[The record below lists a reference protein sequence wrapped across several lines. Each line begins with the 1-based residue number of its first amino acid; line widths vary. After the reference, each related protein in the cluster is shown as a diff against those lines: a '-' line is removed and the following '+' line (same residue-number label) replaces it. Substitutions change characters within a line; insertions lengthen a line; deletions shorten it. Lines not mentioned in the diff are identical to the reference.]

1 MVYPISA
8 TKLRTY
14 QRCPYAYYL
23 KYERRV
29 ESNEF
34 YGSAALGSALHQAL
48 AESYRD
54 WHYREA
60 KPHRHWFD
68 HCWNKYSKDLNV
80 GQVREGR
87 RILESYYDRFVEKEA
102 VVRQPLAVEGK
113 IQSKLQVGDLEF
125 LITGRYDRI
134 DFLPDGLELIDYK
147 SGRDVY
153 LPTDGDMDLQIG
165 LYYIALEQI
174 YSQSLKY
181 LSLLYLRTGEKIRFA
196 ASRQHKKRALEVVSD
211 LAVKLRQDEAWVPTP
226 GNGCDRCSY
235 SRYCSAMPG
244 QTAALPEAL
253 RPARSLQLALPLS
266 A

>member
-29 ESNEF
+29 ESSEF

-60 KPHRHWFD
+60 LPDRHWFD
-68 HCWNKYSKDLNV
+68 HCWNRSSKDLNV

-87 RILESYYDRFVEKEA
+87 QILESYYDRFVANES

-113 IQSKLQVGDLEF
+113 IQAQLQVGDLEF
-125 LITGRYDRI
+125 SITGRYDRI

-147 SGRDVY
+147 SGRDVD
-153 LPTDGDMDLQIG
+153 LPATGDLDLQIG
-165 LYYIALEQI
+165 LYYIALEQT

-181 LSLLYLRTGEKIRFA
+181 LSLLYLRTGEKIRFS
-196 ASRQHKKRALEVVSD
+196 ASRRHKKQALEVISD
-211 LAVKLRQDEAWVPTP
+211 LAVRLRQDEAWVPTP
-226 GNGCDRCSY
+226 GKGCDRCSY
-235 SRYCSAMPG
+235 SRYCSAVSGEPK
-244 QTAALPEAL
+244 QLPEL
-253 RPARSLQLALPLS
+253 RPAKSLQLALPLS

>member
-1 MVYPISA
+1 
-8 TKLRTY
+8 
-14 QRCPYAYYL
+14 
-23 KYERRV
+23 
-29 ESNEF
+29 
-34 YGSAALGSALHQAL
+34 
-48 AESYRD
+48 
-54 WHYREA
+54 
-60 KPHRHWFD
+60 
-68 HCWNKYSKDLNV
+68 V

-87 RILESYYDRFVEKEA
+87 RILESYYDRFIEKEA

-147 SGRDVY
+147 SGQADV
-153 LPTDGDMDLQIG
+153 PTNGDMDLQIG
-165 LYYIALEQI
+165 LYYIALEQT

-181 LSLLYLRTGEKIRFA
+181 LSLLYLRTGEKIRFV

-226 GNGCDRCSY
+226 GKGCDRCSY

-244 QTAALPEAL
+244 QTTALPEAL

>member
-23 KYERRV
+23 KYEKRV
-29 ESNEF
+29 ESKEI
-34 YGSAALGSALHQAL
+34 YSSAAFGSALHQTL

-54 WHYREA
+54 WHYRDA
-60 KPHRHWFD
+60 MPDRHWFD

-80 GQVREGR
+80 AQVREGR
-87 RILESYYDRFVEKEA
+87 QILERYYDCFVAKES

-147 SGRDVY
+147 STRDVNP
-153 LPTDGDMDLQIG
+153 PTPEEIDLQIG
-165 LYYIALEQI
+165 LYYIALEQT
-174 YSQSLKY
+174 YSESLKY
-181 LSLLYLRTGEKIRFA
+181 LSLLYLRTGEKVRFA
-196 ASRQHKKRALEVVSD
+196 ASRRHKKQALAVVSD
-211 LAVKLRQDEAWVPTP
+211 LAVRLRQDASWNPTP
-226 GNGCDRCSY
+226 GQGCDRCSY
-235 SRYCSAMPG
+235 SRYCSAMSG
-244 QTAALPEAL
+244 QPSALPEL
-253 RPARSLQLALPLS
+253 RPAKSLQLALPLS